1 MDEMQP
7 ISERE
12 DAQVEKSCYGDKAA
26 GECRHEGDREEKGAW
41 IVAGAVLL
49 SGLMVAASIL
59 VSVKPGKS
67 VEAGTPAAQQAA
79 AQPAAQPTVTLDQV
93 KALFTSKNLA
103 FGNKESK
110 VLFVEFSDPS
120 CPFCHVAAGKNPSLN
135 KQAGSQFTMVK
146 DGGTYIPPVPEMKKL
161 VDAGKAG
168 FVWLYANG
176 HGNGEM
182 ATKALYCAQEKGK
195 FWEVHDL
202 LMNETGYKLLN
213 DDVKNDIAKA
223 GTLAGFLKS
232 AVSASEMQ
240 ACLESGKYDNRIT
253 DDMAVAQQFGFR
265 GTPSFFI
272 NQTNF
277 AGAVSFKEMQPTV
290 DKLLK

>member
-7 ISERE
+7 IPERE
-12 DAQVEKSCYGDKAA
+12 DVQGEKSCCGGKAA
-26 GECRHEGDREEKGAW
+26 GQCRHGGDREEKGAW

-59 VSVKPGKS
+59 TSVKPGKS
-67 VEAGTPAAQQAA
+67 TGADGAPSAQPTA
-79 AQPAAQPTVTLDQV
+79 AQPAAAVTLDQV

-135 KQAGSQFTMVK
+135 KQVGGQFVMVK
-146 DGGTYIPPVPEMKKL
+146 EGGTYIAPVPEMKKL

-182 ATKALYCAQEKGK
+182 ATKALYCAHEKGK

-202 LMNETGYKLLN
+202 LMNETGYSLLN

-223 GTLAGFLKS
+223 GTLANFLKS
-232 AVSASEMQ
+232 AVSVGEMQ
-240 ACLESGKYDNRIT
+240 ACLESGKYDNRIV

-277 AGAVSFKEMQPTV
+277 AGAVSFKDMQSTV
-290 DKLLK
+290 DALLK

>member
-7 ISERE
+7 ISEGE
-12 DAQVEKSCYGDKAA
+12 AVQAEKSC
-26 GECRHEGDREEKGAW
+26 CRNQGACRCGYENESGEKGAW

-59 VSVKPGKS
+59 TSVKPGKS
-67 VEAGTPAAQQAA
+67 TGADGAPSAQPTA
-79 AQPAAQPTVTLDQV
+79 AQPAAAVTLDQV

-135 KQAGSQFTMVK
+135 KQVGGQFVMVK
-146 DGGTYIPPVPEMKKL
+146 EGGTYIAPVPEMKKL

-182 ATKALYCAQEKGK
+182 ATKALYCAHEKGK

-202 LMNETGYKLLN
+202 LMNETGYSLLN

-223 GTLAGFLKS
+223 GTLANFLKS
-232 AVSASEMQ
+232 AVSVGEMQ
-240 ACLESGKYDNRIT
+240 ACLESGKYDNRIV

-277 AGAVSFKEMQPTV
+277 AGAVSFKEMQSTV